1 MSNITVSGVG
11 GRQIRVPTGLFIDN
25 AFVPAHENAV
35 VGIENPFNGQKLGS
49 ISAAQKV
56 DVDNAVSSA
65 TKAFNKSWR
74 SSTPQQRRDL
84 LNRLADLI
92 EQDVKNLASLE
103 AVDAGILYRDSSNL
117 FVPQAAE
124 TCRYYA
130 GWADKMDGHS
140 LEIADGMAYTKREPY
155 GVCAAIV
162 PWNSPLMITLWK
174 LAPAI
179 AAGNVLIIKTPENS
193 PLYGQRLA
201 ELVVEAG
208 FPPGVINILCG
219 LGSVA
224 GQALADHR
232 EVRKISF
239 TGSTAVGRQILATSA
254 KTNLKKVSLELGGK
268 GPSIVFADADWE
280 NALAWTTAGITVN
293 NGQICAAGSRIY
305 VQDTIY
311 DNFVRE
317 FSQRSRNAIAGDPL
331 LADTTKGPLI
341 SKVQKERVMGYI
353 QKGREEK
360 ADLLHGGD
368 DSGMPSNG
376 NFVPN
381 TAFYNV
387 DPTASIINEEI
398 FGPVACIARF
408 TTEKEAIELANG
420 TSYGLASAVFT
431 ENVNRAVRVG
441 EALESGQV
449 TVNTWGTVNV
459 NTPFGGVKESGFGR
473 DLGRDALDEWTHVKC
488 IKFKISKL

>member
-254 KTNLKKVSLELGGK
+254 KTNLKK
-268 GPSIVFADADWE
+268 
-280 NALAWTTAGITVN
+280 
-293 NGQICAAGSRIY
+293 ICAAGSRIY